1 MNFNHMLMKQMQNR
15 S

>member
-1 MNFNHMLMKQMQNR
+1 LHKCLMKQMQNR